1 MQPLPTEQLL
11 AVVTR
16 YNEQIS
22 PLQVLIYIPTLLV
35 FILLIRGTRQDTSRG
50 VLLLLAAEWGIV
62 GVLFFLLHL
71 ARLHPVGYLCAIFYV
86 LSAVFFAASAARA
99 FPPQFHWKPD
109 AQSWL
114 SVSVVAFGVFGY
126 PALSWLLGR
135 SFPAT
140 TAYSLGPGSVAIF
153 TMGVALSA
161 RPAPRLWMVLPP
173 LVWTMT
179 APFSIWLWGLYEDF
193 ALPGVGVAGIAGVM
207 VWRWKLEGMQVK
219 DTVRFD
225 F

>member
-35 FILLIRGTRQDTSRG
+35 FILLIRGTRQATSRG

-135 SFPAT
+135 TFPAT

-179 APFSIWLWGLYEDF
+179 APFSIWLRGLYEDF

>member
-1 MQPLPTEQLL
+1 MQPLPTDQLL
-11 AVVTR
+11 NIAAR
-16 YNEQIS
+16 YNAQIS

-35 FILLIRGTRQDTSRG
+35 FVMLIRGTRQDTSRG

-62 GVLFFLLHL
+62 GVLFFLLHM
-71 ARLHPVGYLCAIFYV
+71 ARAHPLGYVCAAFFITSAIFY
-86 LSAVFFAASAARA
+86 AASAARA

-109 AQSWL
+109 GQSWL
-114 SVSVVAFGVFGY
+114 SVCVVAFGVFAY

-135 SFPAT
+135 GFPAT
-140 TAYSLGPGSVAIF
+140 TTYSLGPGSVAIF
-153 TMGVALSA
+153 TMGVALAA

-173 LVWTMT
+173 LIWTMT
-179 APFSIWLWGLYEDF
+179 APFTIWLWGLYEDF
-193 ALPGVGVAGIAGVM
+193 ALPGIGVIGIAGILT
-207 VWRWKLEGMQVK
+207 WRWKLEGMQVK

>member
-71 ARLHPVGYLCAIFYV
+71 ARLHPVGYLCAIFFV

-135 SFPAT
+135 TFPAT

>member
-11 AVVTR
+11 RVAAQ
-16 YNEQIS
+16 YNLQIS
-22 PLQVLIYIPTLLV
+22 PLQVLIYIPTLLIFV
-35 FILLIRGTRQDTSRG
+35 LLIRGTRQDTSRG

-71 ARLHPVGYLCAIFYV
+71 ARAHPLGYVCGGFFIASSVFY
-86 LSAVFFAASAARA
+86 AASAARA

-109 AQSWL
+109 SQSWL
-114 SVSVVAFGVFGY
+114 SVSVVAFGVFAY

-135 SFPAT
+135 GFPAT
-140 TAYSLGPGSVAIF
+140 TTYSLGPGSVAIF
-153 TMGVALSA
+153 TMGVALAA
-161 RPAPRLWMVLPP
+161 RPAPRLLLVIPP
-173 LVWTMT
+173 LLWTMT
-179 APFSIWLWGLYEDF
+179 APLSIWLWGLYEDA
-193 ALPGVGVAGIAGVM
+193 ALPAVGVAGMAGTM
-207 VWRWKLEGMQVK
+207 IWRWKLEGLQVK

>member
-11 AVVTR
+11 TIAAH
-16 YNEQIS
+16 YNASIS

-35 FILLIRGTRQDTSRG
+35 FVMLIRGTRQDTSRG

-62 GVLFFLLHL
+62 GVLFFLMHL
-71 ARLHPVGYLCAIFYV
+71 ARAHPIGYVGAAFFIISAIFY
-86 LSAVFFAASAARA
+86 ATSAARA

-109 AQSWL
+109 GQSWL
-114 SVSVVAFGVFGY
+114 SVCIVAFGVFAY

-135 SFPAT
+135 VFPAT
-140 TAYSLGPGSVAIF
+140 TTYSLGPSSVAIF
-153 TMGVALSA
+153 TMGVALAS
-161 RPAPRLWMVLPP
+161 RPAPRLWLVLPP
-173 LVWTMT
+173 LAWTLT

-193 ALPGVGVAGIAGVM
+193 ALPCIGIAGIAGAM
-207 VWRWKLEGMQVK
+207 IWRWKLEGLQVK